1 MDFLS
6 NMQLGG
12 KVILGLFLLMIIVVV
27 ISFLTK
33 KKGDK

>member
-12 KVILGLFLLMIIVVV
+12 KVILGLFLLMAIVIV
-27 ISFLTK
+27 ISLLTK